1 MSGNSQGKFIGHAP
15 HEKCGSSDG
24 LALYEKENGVI
35 DGYCW
40 ACSEWQPSEVTE
52 QARHSNLFV
61 KTKSPEEIAQRLND
75 IYSNYS
81 AKPLVDRGIR
91 QDVLEYFGVR
101 VGTDP
106 SDSSKVIEHYYPY
119 VAMDDKS
126 LSAYK
131 VRKVED
137 KQFYSIGKMQKTL
150 LFGEYQAAH
159 TGSKKVFITEGECDA
174 MALYQVLMDQ
184 QKGTQWESYRPAVVS
199 LSRGADK
206 SEEATKVINEL
217 GEHIDFL
224 NRFEEIIFVF
234 DQDQPGENSARAAS
248 KLFPGKA
255 KIANL
260 PLKDANEML
269 LAGKGKEL
277 QRAVLFTAQAHKPS
291 SIVTVED
298 VYEKARA
305 KAQWGIKYPWP
316 TLTRLTYGIRHEL
329 IGIGAGVGCGK
340 TSFYH
345 ELESSLI
352 GIGMKVGVFMLEE
365 SNAKTLK
372 MLASKFAGI
381 NFHDPEAQYTQEQLD
396 NALKSLSDKVLL
408 YSHNED
414 RSWDSVKQ
422 AIRHMVLVEG
432 VKVIILDPISAMT
445 YMYDSSKTN
454 DVLNGIFGELAGMV
468 ETLGFTCFYSSHLNP
483 PESGPPHEEGGRVK
497 AAQFTGSRAMI
508 KWSHYIIGIERNTQ
522 AEDETTRN
530 TATFRVLKDR
540 EYGNTGNF
548 LVYYD
553 KVHNTFLEPVY
564 EKPTGVTY

>member
-1 MSGNSQGKFIGHAP
+1 MADVNGMFIGHSP
-15 HEKCGSSDG
+15 HEECGSSDG
-24 LALYEKENGVI
+24 LALYEKPDGRV

-40 ACSEWQPSEVTE
+40 SCGKWVPPETTE
-52 QARHSNLFV
+52 KARHSNLFV
-61 KTKSPEEIAQRLND
+61 KRKSPEEIAQQLYSIYND
-75 IYSNYS
+75 YPTRALIE
-81 AKPLVDRGIR
+81 RGIR
-91 QDVLEYFGVR
+91 KETAEYFGVK
-101 VGTDP
+101 VAV
-106 SDSSKVIEHYYPY
+106 DSADSEKVTEHYYPY
-119 VAMDDKS
+119 VTMADKS

-131 VRKVED
+131 VRRIEG
-137 KQFYSIGKMQKTL
+137 KQFYSIGKMQGTM
-150 LFGEYQAAH
+150 LFGQYQAMS
-159 TGSKKVFITEGECDA
+159 TGSLKIFITEGECDA

-184 QKGTQWESYRPAVVS
+184 QKGTQWEQYRPAVVS
-199 LSRGADK
+199 LARGADK
-206 SEEATKVINEL
+206 SEEATKVLNEL
-217 GEHIDFL
+217 GEHQEFL
-224 NRFEEIIFVF
+224 NKFQEIIFVF
-234 DQDQPGENSARAAS
+234 DQDQAGENSARAAS
-248 KLFPGKA
+248 RLFPGKA

-269 LAGKGKEL
+269 LAGRGKEL
-277 QRAVLFTAQAHKPS
+277 QRAVLFQAQAHKPS

-298 VYEKARA
+298 VYEKARS

-316 TLTRLTYGIRHEL
+316 TLTRLTFGIRHEL

-396 NALKSLSDKVLL
+396 SALKSLSDKVLL
-408 YSHNED
+408 YNHNED
-414 RSWDSVKQ
+414 RSWESVKQ

-522 AEDETTRN
+522 AEDETIRN

-548 LVYYD
+548 PVYYD

-564 EKPTGVTY
+564 EKPAGVNY